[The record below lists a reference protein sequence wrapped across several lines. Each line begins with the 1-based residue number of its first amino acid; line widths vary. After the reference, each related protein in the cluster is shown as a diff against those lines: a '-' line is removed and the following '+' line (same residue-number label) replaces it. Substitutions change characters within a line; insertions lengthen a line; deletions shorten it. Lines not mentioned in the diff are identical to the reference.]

1 MEQVQTALGL
11 DSSNFSILG
20 HLCRGILG
28 IEYALKYQENWKGL
42 TVSNMVSSI
51 PDYINYANELLGP
64 KLPEELLKKNKSNE
78 QTEDYTNTAYL
89 SLIKEYYYPKHVLRM
104 APTNWPNTV
113 LLAFA
118 NLNYPLY
125 LKMQGPIEFGIVGD
139 AVLKNWDRTND
150 LSSISI
156 PTLTIGEVYE
166 TMDPKAMEKE

>member
-1 MEQVQTALGL
+1 M
-11 DSSNFSILG
+11 
-20 HLCRGILG
+20 
-28 IEYALKYQENWKGL
+28 K
-42 TVSNMVSSI
+42 
-51 PDYINYANELLGP
+51 
-64 KLPEELLKKNKSNE
+64 LLKKNKSNE

-125 LKMQGPIEFGIVGD
+125 LKMQGPIEFGVVGD
-139 AVLKNWDRTND
+139 AILKNWDRTND
-150 LSSISI
+150 LLSISI

-166 TMDPKAMEKE
+166 TMDPKAIEKMSNLVKHGSYLYCPEGSHMAMCDDHKTYFQRGSFLNTLDL